1 MGFVFATKLLIQDDG
16 YTSRGGRGSSGSALL
31 VLGVRRCWM
40 DGDLRGEKNLSEFDK
55 LVVRH
60 FSACYN
66 HFFSG
71 RYHSCICVSQ
81 ACSFVYRIYPREKSE
96 TSFIVSN
103 TLNYFRKEHIEFE
116 LTISRNS

>member
-40 DGDLRGEKNLSEFDK
+40 DGDLRDEKNLS
-55 LVVRH
+55 VNSTSSSCGI
-60 FSACYN
+60 SAPAITI
-66 HFFSG
+66 FSG

-81 ACSFVYRIYPREKSE
+81 ARSKP
-96 TSFIVSN
+96 SFIVFI
-103 TLNYFRKEHIEFE
+103 LG
-116 LTISRNS
+116 RNPKPLSL